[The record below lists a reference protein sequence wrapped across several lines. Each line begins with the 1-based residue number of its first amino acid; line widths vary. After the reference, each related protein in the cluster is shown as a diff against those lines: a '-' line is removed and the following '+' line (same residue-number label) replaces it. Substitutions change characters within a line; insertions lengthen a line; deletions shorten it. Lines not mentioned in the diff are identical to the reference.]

1 MLGAAAR
8 GVPKRRASARER
20 ALEDREFQDGDL
32 VPGTRYRVLGV
43 LGAGGM
49 GRVYEVE
56 HVELGKRFVLKV
68 LIRALADRPDLVLR
82 LRNEW
87 RALARLDHPNI
98 VNVTDAGT
106 SGSGVPY
113 FVMERLE
120 GETLGARLA
129 RERRVAPRDAVK
141 LLAMVVDG
149 LAAAHSIGVVHR
161 DVKPGNIFLVAGG
174 SPKLLDFGVAK
185 SADVVNVVTG
195 RGVAVGTPRYMA
207 PEQVKG
213 ERVDGRSDLYACGL
227 VLFEMLTG
235 VGPFD
240 DARDSNELLLAH
252 ATRPPPRVS
261 EFVMGVPPELDEL
274 LGELL
279 CKDPRGRPEHASDVA
294 ARLRSLAALAGV
306 GISSVRPLPL
316 VLPEQSSA
324 TVTLERETRDA
335 TTKPEGV
342 AAERAR
348 TNAPPETF
356 TRTTVDPPL
365 EPTVE
370 QPRVRPVLP
379 TTTLVDPLSERLTE
393 SVPGGVVFGRFTNTS
408 RIGTM
413 DPVVLSG
420 APDAT
425 PDTRTHVPVPVTPP
439 DEAKS
444 RPLAVATRTTPR
456 GQGLMTASVVMLAT
470 VLSVSVAWKAM
481 ESPNAPAAPPPPAEV
496 PAARAASG
504 SARENPAEVPAR
516 ESESVQTTPKPEVPK
531 ADIPAAPADSALAR
545 RPQRPRE
552 ARRSPLSAPSASARG
567 GMAVPPLRPG
577 LPASGL

>member
-393 SVPGGVVFGRFTNTS
+393 SVPGGVVLGRFTNTS